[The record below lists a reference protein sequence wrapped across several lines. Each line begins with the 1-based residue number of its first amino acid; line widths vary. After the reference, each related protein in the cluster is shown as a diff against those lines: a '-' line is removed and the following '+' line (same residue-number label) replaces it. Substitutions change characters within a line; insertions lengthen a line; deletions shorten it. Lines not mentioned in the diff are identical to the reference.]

1 MIDREITSEMIVKA
15 LKCCSNEAYHDCNE
29 CPLNEPSSRCIP
41 KLAKLALELIKN
53 KDVEIDI
60 LIRKKHTLRNEI
72 AEKEAE
78 IFNLKEEIAS
88 LKLKIGG
95 FLNLN

>member
-1 MIDREITSEMIVKA
+1 MIIKA
-15 LKCCSNEAYHDCNE
+15 LEICANDEIHSCEG
-29 CPLNEPSSRCIP
+29 CPFYEPSSQCIQ
-41 KLAKLALELIKN
+41 KLMKSALELIKN